1 MRIPRSILAVVLAAA
16 PLALSIACGPSTP
29 ASAHAT
35 KPLDPADGAKDYDQ
49 NPAGPAET
57 KPPIPG
63 PEKPTE
69 PTGSAVQPG
78 KNEGK

>member
-1 MRIPRSILAVVLAAA
+1 MRIPRSS
-16 PLALSIACGPSTP
+16 LALASALVPLLLAIACGPSSP
-29 ASAHAT
+29 ASAHST
-35 KPLDPADGAKDYDQ
+35 KPLTPADGAKDYDQ

-57 KPPIPG
+57 KQPVPG

-69 PTGSAVQPG
+69 PSASAMQPG